1 MTEAESKIIPREIEQ
16 EMQKSYLD
24 YAMSVIVGRALPDVR
39 DGLKPVHR
47 RILFAM
53 RDLGLVHNKPFK
65 KSARVVG
72 EVLGK
77 YHPHGDVAV
86 YDSLVRMAQSFSLRY
101 PLIDG
106 QGNFGS
112 VDADSAAA
120 MRYTECRL
128 TKVAEEIL
136 ADIDSETVDFVPNF
150 DGTLQ
155 EPTVLPSK
163 IPNLLINGSAGIAVG
178 MATNIPPH
186 NMSEV
191 CEGLI
196 QLIDNPELTA
206 FDLMRFVK
214 GPDFPTGASIM
225 GMEGIKSAYNTGR
238 GIITIRAKTKI
249 EDHKGR
255 KRIIVD
261 EIPYQVNKAEMI
273 KEMADLVNDKKIPG
287 ISDLR
292 DESDRDG
299 MRVVIELKR
308 DENPELILNQLYKH
322 SKLEQSF
329 GIIMLALIDGEPKVL
344 NLRELMQAFISH
356 RQVVVRRRTAFELKK
371 SEERAHILEGLIIAL
386 NDIDAV
392 VQKIKKSKDAETATQ
407 MLIADYSLD
416 EIQAKAILDM
426 KLQRLASLEQQK
438 IRDEH
443 AELMNLIEELK
454 SILASEKRI
463 LDIIKKELE
472 ELKDKYSD
480 PRKTE
485 LIESGATEEITAE
498 QLIKEEEVVVTVTH
512 SGYVKRIP
520 VDSYKQ
526 QKRGGKGVIA
536 AETKEEDWVE
546 HLFTASTHSS
556 ILFFTNKGKVHWL
569 KVYEI
574 PEASRIARGKAI
586 VNLLNLKEEKIAATI
601 PVKLFDDKHFIMLC
615 TKKGTIKKTN
625 LAEFSNPRKGGI
637 IAAGME
643 EGDELVAAVLTDGAK
658 QIILA
663 TANGQAVRFNEE
675 DVRSM
680 GRAAKGVIGADL
692 RDGDEVVGMVVA
704 DEKKS
709 ILTIAENGYGKRS
722 MIDEYRLISRGGV
735 GVTNM
740 NVTDKTGKVVTV
752 AVVDDLDE
760 VMCVSEKGIIIR
772 TAVKDI
778 SVIGRN
784 TQGVRVMKLDEG
796 DKCTTCTKI
805 AREETDVKYYV

>member
-1 MTEAESKIIPREIEQ
+1 MTETDTKIVPREIEQ

-128 TKVAEEIL
+128 TKIAEEIL

-186 NMSEV
+186 NMAEV

-196 QLIDNPELTA
+196 ALIDNPETTV

-214 GPDFPTGASIM
+214 GPDFPTGAAII

-238 GIITIRAKTKI
+238 GIITVRAKTKI
-249 EDHKGR
+249 EDHKGK

-308 DENPELILNQLYKH
+308 DENPDLVLNQLYKH

-344 NLRELMQAFISH
+344 NLRDLMQAFISH

-386 NDIDAV
+386 NDIDNV
-392 VQKIKKSKDAETATQ
+392 VQKIKKSKDAETATN

-443 AELMNLIEELK
+443 AELMKLIEELK

-463 LDIIKKELE
+463 LEIIKTELT

-480 PRKTE
+480 NRKTE
-485 LIESGATEEITAE
+485 IIESGAGEEITAE
-498 QLIKEEEVVVTVTH
+498 QLVKEEDVVVTLTH
-512 SGYVKRIP
+512 SGYIKRIP
-520 VDSYKQ
+520 IDTYKQ

-536 AETKEEDWVE
+536 ADTKEEDWVE
-546 HLFTASTHSS
+546 HLFVSSTHSS
-556 ILFFTNKGKVHWL
+556 ILFFTDKGRLHWL

-574 PEASRIARGKAI
+574 PESSRVARGKAI

-601 PVKLFDDKHFIMLC
+601 PVRVFDDKHFIVLC

-625 LAEFSNPRKGGI
+625 LSEFSNPRKGGI

-643 EGDELVAAVLTDGAK
+643 EGDALVDAVLTDGSR
-658 QIILA
+658 QIMIA
-663 TANGQAVRFNEE
+663 TANGQAIRFNEE
-675 DVRSM
+675 DVRPM
-680 GRAAKGVIGADL
+680 GRAARGVIGIDL
-692 RDGDEVVGMVVA
+692 RDDDEVVGMLVA

-709 ILTIAENGYGKRS
+709 ILTISENGYGKRS

-740 NVTDKTGKVVTV
+740 NVTDKTGKVVSI
-752 AVVDDLDE
+752 AVVDDTDE
-760 VMCVSEKGIIIR
+760 LMCISEKGIVIR

-784 TQGVRVMKLDEG
+784 TQGVRVMRMDES

-805 AREETDVKYYV
+805 AREEETKYYV